1 MEVFFK
7 TTASWE
13 TTEYLI
19 LLVQVCKMS
28 HLQLLVSLPSLFLS
42 HSETLLFLPTLYFLI
57 QGDSL

>member
-1 MEVFFK
+1 MRFVFK
-7 TTASWE
+7 TTVSWE
-13 TTEYLI
+13 TDEYLI

-28 HLQLLVSLPSLFLS
+28 HLQLLVFLPSLFLS